1 MVRAATV
8 STGRDDTSVPTGEQ
22 IMGGGGRMGG
32 MMLLVLV
39 LRSSVVYCWEWDYQW
54 RRSSIIVLS
63 RSS

>member
-1 MVRAATV
+1 MMVRAATV

-54 RRSSIIVLS
+54 R
-63 RSS
+63 